1 MVAGEAGE
9 DKGGGGN
16 LGRQQD
22 RSGNRTRLPDLDQER
37 LEYEVAE
44 EIGVD
49 PNRARQA
56 RERGRKGRRDDRANP
71 PANPT

>member
-1 MVAGEAGE
+1 MASGGAGE

-16 LGRQQD
+16 LSRQQD
-22 RSGNRTRLPDLDQER
+22 RPGKARLPDLDQER

>member
-1 MVAGEAGE
+1 MGAKRVGDDNA
-9 DKGGGGN
+9 GGGN

-22 RSGNRTRLPDLDQER
+22 RPGNKTRLPDLDQER

-56 RERGRKGRRDDRANP
+56 RSRGRKGRNSDRPNP
-71 PANPT
+71 PNPP

>member
-1 MVAGEAGE
+1 MAGEGPG
-9 DKGGGGN
+9 DDRGGGGN

-22 RSGNRTRLPDLDQER
+22 RSGNKGRLPDLDQER

-56 RERGRKGRRDDRANP
+56 RDRARKGRRDDRTNP
-71 PANPT
+71 PANPS

>member
-1 MVAGEAGE
+1 MGHRGAGNHN
-9 DKGGGGN
+9 GGGGI

-22 RSGNRTRLPDLDQER
+22 RPGKARLPDLDQER

-49 PNRARQA
+49 PDRARQA
-56 RERGRKGRRDDRANP
+56 RDRARKARRDNRAQP